1 MWKKKPSN
9 ISFIDIYLKSILTI
23 NRILKEGNYLAQTD
37 SDEQKIKVSFEE
49 DMDTILLEI
58 KLNEQ
63 TSEAFIS
70 TLKNNSLTK
79 HIPILMIT
87 KSKTQF
93 FWDKTNLSGNCFTN
107 VNPGKNPW
115 LMVKINS
122 VLQ

>member
-23 NRILKEGNYLAQTD
+23 NRILKEGNYLAQAS
-37 SDEQKIKVSFEE
+37 SDGQKIKVSFEE
-49 DMDTILLEI
+49 EMDAILLEI

-63 TSEAFIS
+63 RSEAFIS

-93 FWDKTNLSGNCFTN
+93 FWDKTNLSGN
-107 VNPGKNPW
+107 
-115 LMVKINS
+115 
-122 VLQ
+122 

>member
-93 FWDKTNLSGNCFTN
+93 FWDKTNLSGKCFTN